1 MLDWD
6 DFRFFLAIA
15 RHRTYSAAAKEL
27 RVTQS
32 TVGRR
37 LASLQASLG
46 VRLLQRTDDG
56 YVMTMA
62 GEVVFQR
69 LRRIED
75 DLLSIEHT
83 VGGQD
88 VRLAGL
94 VRVTSSQLVT
104 SHLLASCFA
113 DLHDRGHSIM
123 IESLPLLSEEPLAA
137 READIGVQLRRFE
150 HRDLIIRSIGTLA
163 FGLFGSIAYVEK
175 RGSDV
180 ADGCAGHQLI
190 TLLDDRELSLQA
202 AWLSQYGDRGAVVA
216 RADSYETQ
224 HAMTVCGAGLAV
236 LPRFR
241 ADAEPSLRRLDTT
254 VPIPDA
260 DIFLAVHRENRDVPR
275 LRVVLDDIANTI
287 RNKSLLLNPPEIADN
302 AEAYVR

>member
-6 DFRFFLAIA
+6 DLRFFLAIA
-15 RHRTYSAAAKEL
+15 RHRTHSAAAKEL

-62 GEVVFQR
+62 GKVVFER
-69 LRRIED
+69 LHRIED
-75 DLLSIEHT
+75 DLLSIERA
-83 VGGQD
+83 VGGHD
-88 VRLAGL
+88 VKLAGR
-94 VRVTSSQLVT
+94 VRITSSQLVT
-104 SHLLASCFA
+104 SHLLAPCFA
-113 DLHDRGHSIM
+113 KLHDRGHSIM
-123 IESLPLLSEEPLAA
+123 IESLPLLSKEPLAS

-150 HRDLIIRSIGTLA
+150 HHDLIIRSIGTLA
-163 FGLFGSIAYVEK
+163 FGLFGSIAYIEK

-180 ADGCAGHQLI
+180 ADGCVGHQLI
-190 TLLDDRELSLQA
+190 TLLDDRELSRQA

-241 ADAEPSLRRLDTT
+241 ADAEPSLRRLDTAA
-254 VPIPDA
+254 PIPEA

-275 LRVVLDDIANTI
+275 VRVVLDDIANTI
-287 RNKSLLLNPPEIADN
+287 RTKALVLNP
-302 AEAYVR
+302 V

>member
-6 DFRFFLAIA
+6 DLRFFLAVA
-15 RHRTYSAAAKEL
+15 RHRTHSAAAKEL

-56 YVMTMA
+56 YMMTMA
-62 GEVVFQR
+62 GEVVFER

-75 DLLSIEHT
+75 DVLSIVHA

-113 DLHDRGHSIM
+113 KLHDRGHSIM
-123 IESLPLLSEEPLAA
+123 IESLPLLSEEPLAS

-150 HRDLIIRSIGTLA
+150 HDDLIVRSIGSVT
-163 FGLFGSIAYVEK
+163 FGLFGSVAYIEK
-175 RGSDV
+175 RGLDV
-180 ADGCAGHQLI
+180 AEGCAGHQLI
-190 TLLDDRELSLQA
+190 TLLDDRELSRQA

-241 ADAEPSLRRLDTT
+241 ADAEPSLRRLNTAA
-254 VPIPDA
+254 PIPGA
-260 DIFLAVHRENRDVPR
+260 EIYLAVHRANRDVPR
-275 LRVVLDDIANTI
+275 LRIVLDDIANTI
-287 RNKSLLLNPPEIADN
+287 RGKARLLNPP
-302 AEAYVR
+302 

>member
-6 DFRFFLAIA
+6 DLRFFLAIA
-15 RHRTYSAAAKEL
+15 RHRTHSAAAREL

-62 GEVVFQR
+62 GEAVFER
-69 LRRIED
+69 LRRVED
-75 DLLSIEHT
+75 ELLSIERA

-88 VRLAGL
+88 ASLAGL

-104 SHLLASCFA
+104 SHLLAPCFA
-113 DLHDRGHSIM
+113 ELHNRSHATM
-123 IESLPLLSEEPLAA
+123 IESLPLLPDEPLAS
-137 READIGVQLRRFE
+137 RDADIGVQLRRFE
-150 HRDLIIRSIGTLA
+150 HHDLLVRSIGTVA
-163 FGLFGSIAYVEK
+163 FGLFGSIAYIER

-180 ADGCAGHQLI
+180 AEGCAGHQII
-190 TLLDDRELSLQA
+190 TLLDDRELSRQA
-202 AWLSQYGDRGAVVA
+202 AWLSEYCDRGTVVA

-224 HAMTVCGAGLAV
+224 YAMTVHGAGLAV

-241 ADAEPSLRRLDTT
+241 ADAEPSLRRLATG
-254 VPIPDA
+254 VPVPDA
-260 DIFLAVHRENRDVPR
+260 EIYLAVHRENRDVPR
-275 LRVVLDDIANTI
+275 VRIVLDDIANTI
-287 RNKSLLLNPPEIADN
+287 RTKSLLLNP
-302 AEAYVR
+302 V

>member
-6 DFRFFLAIA
+6 DLRFFLAIA
-15 RHRTYSAAAKEL
+15 RHRTHSAAAKEL

-56 YVMTMA
+56 YMMTMA
-62 GEVVFQR
+62 GEVVFER
-69 LRRIED
+69 LRRFED
-75 DLLSIEHT
+75 DLLSIEHAI
-83 VGGQD
+83 GGQD

-104 SHLLASCFA
+104 SHLLAPCFA
-113 DLHDRGHSIM
+113 KLHDRGHSIM
-123 IESLPLLSEEPLAA
+123 IESLPLLSEEPLSS

-150 HRDLIIRSIGTLA
+150 HHNLIIRSIGTVA
-163 FGLFGSIAYVEK
+163 FGLFGSIAYIEK

-190 TLLDDRELSLQA
+190 TLLDDREMSRQA
-202 AWLSQYGDRGAVVA
+202 TWLSEFGDRGAIVA

-224 HAMTVCGAGLAV
+224 HALTVCGAGLAV

-241 ADAEPSLRRLDTT
+241 ADAEPSLHRLNTT
-254 VPIPDA
+254 VPIPA
-260 DIFLAVHRENRDVPR
+260 AEIYLAVHRENRDLPR

-287 RNKSLLLNPPEIADN
+287 RAKSLLLNPP
-302 AEAYVR
+302 

>member
-15 RHRTYSAAAKEL
+15 RHRTHSAAAKEL

-56 YVMTMA
+56 YVMTLA
-62 GEVVFQR
+62 GEVVFAR
-69 LRRIED
+69 LSGIED
-75 DLLSIEHT
+75 DLLSIERA
-83 VGGQD
+83 VGGRD

-94 VRVTSSQLVT
+94 VRVASSQLVT
-104 SHLLASCFA
+104 SHLLASCFSN
-113 DLHDRGHSIM
+113 LHNRGHSIM
-123 IESLPLLSEEPLAA
+123 IESIPLSSEEPILL
-137 READIGVQLRRFE
+137 RDADIAVQLRRFE
-150 HRDLIIRSIGTLA
+150 HQDLIVRTIGTVA
-163 FGLFGSIAYVEK
+163 FGLFGSADYIEK
-175 RGSDV
+175 RGSDI
-180 ADGCAGHQLI
+180 AHGCAGHQLI
-190 TLLDDRELSLQA
+190 TLLNDRELSRQA
-202 AWLSQYGDRGAVVA
+202 AWLSQHGGRGAVVA

-241 ADAEPSLRRLDTT
+241 ADAEPLLRRFITAA
-254 VPIPDA
+254 PIPDA
-260 DIFLAVHRENRDVPR
+260 AIYLAVHRENRDIPR

-287 RNKSLLLNPPEIADN
+287 RTKSPLLDPP
-302 AEAYVR
+302 

>member
-6 DFRFFLAIA
+6 DLRFFLAVA
-15 RHRTYSAAAKEL
+15 RHRTYSAAAREL

-62 GEVVFQR
+62 GKVVFKR
-69 LRRIED
+69 LCRVED
-75 DLLSIEHT
+75 DLLSIEHA
-83 VGGQD
+83 VGGHD
-88 VRLAGL
+88 VRLGGL

-104 SHLLASCFA
+104 SYLLVPCFVE
-113 DLHDRGHSIM
+113 LHNRSHAVM
-123 IESLPLLSEEPLAA
+123 IECLPLLSEEPLAS
-137 READIGVQLRRFE
+137 RDADIGVQLRRFQ
-150 HRDLIIRSIGTLA
+150 HHDLIVRSIGTVA
-163 FGLFGSIAYVEK
+163 FGLFGSIAYIER

-180 ADGCAGHQLI
+180 AEGCAGHQLI
-190 TLLDDRELSLQA
+190 TLLDERELSRQA
-202 AWLSQYGDRGAVVA
+202 AWLSDYGDRGTVIA

-224 HAMTVCGAGLAV
+224 YAMTVCGAGLAV

-241 ADAEPSLRRLDTT
+241 ADAEPLLRRFTT
-254 VPIPDA
+254 TAPIPDA
-260 DIFLAVHRENRDVPR
+260 EIYLAVHRENRDVPR
-275 LRVVLDDIANTI
+275 LRVVLDYIAKTI
-287 RNKSLLLNPPEIADN
+287 RTKSLLLNPA
-302 AEAYVR
+302 

>member
-69 LRRIED
+69 LRGIEAG
-75 DLLSIEHT
+75 LLSIEHA

-113 DLHDRGHSIM
+113 KLHDRGHSIM
-123 IESLPLLSEEPLAA
+123 IESLPLLSEEPLAS

-150 HRDLIIRSIGTLA
+150 HHDLIIRSIGTLA
-163 FGLFGSIAYVEK
+163 FGLFGSIAYIEK

-190 TLLDDRELSLQA
+190 TLLDDREVSRQA

-241 ADAEPSLRRLDTT
+241 ADAEPSLRRLNTAA
-254 VPIPDA
+254 PIPEA

-275 LRVVLDDIANTI
+275 LRVVLDDIANTV
-287 RNKSLLLNPPEIADN
+287 RTKSLLLNPP
-302 AEAYVR
+302 

>member
-1 MLDWD
+1 MPDWD
-6 DFRFFLAIA
+6 DFRFFLAMA
-15 RHRTYSAAAKEL
+15 RHRTHSAAAREL

-37 LASLQASLG
+37 IASLQAGLG

-62 GEVVFQR
+62 GEVVFER
-69 LRRIED
+69 LRKIEAE
-75 DLLSIEHT
+75 LLLVERA

-88 VRLAGL
+88 LRLAGL
-94 VRVTSSQLVT
+94 VRVTSSQIVT

-113 DLHDRGHSIM
+113 NLHDRGHSIM
-123 IESLPLLSEEPLAA
+123 IESLPLLSEEPMSS
-137 READIGVQLRRFE
+137 RDADIAVQLRRFE
-150 HRDLIIRSIGTLA
+150 HQDLIVRSIGTVA
-163 FGLFGSIAYVEK
+163 FGLFGSLAYIGK

-180 ADGCAGHQLI
+180 ADSCAGHQLI
-190 TLLDDRELSLQA
+190 TLLDDRELSQQA
-202 AWLSQYGDRGAVVA
+202 AWLSEHGERGAVVA

-241 ADAEPSLRRLDTT
+241 ADGEPSLRRFNT
-254 VPIPDA
+254 VAPIPDA
-260 DIFLAVHRENRDVPR
+260 EIYLAVHRENRDVPR

-287 RNKSLLLNPPEIADN
+287 RAKSLLLNPA
-302 AEAYVR
+302 

>member
-6 DFRFFLAIA
+6 DLRFFLAIA
-15 RHRTYSAAAKEL
+15 RHRTNSAAAKEL

-37 LASLQASLG
+37 LASLQANLG

-62 GEVVFQR
+62 GKVVFER
-69 LRRIED
+69 LRKVEEA
-75 DLLSIEHT
+75 LVSIEHA

-104 SHLLASCFA
+104 SHLLAPCFVE
-113 DLHDRGHSIM
+113 LHNRSHAIM
-123 IESLPLLSEEPLAA
+123 IESLPLLSEEPLAS
-137 READIGVQLRRFE
+137 RDADIGVQLRRFE
-150 HRDLIIRSIGTLA
+150 HKDLIIRSIGTVA
-163 FGLFGSIAYVEK
+163 FGLFGSIAYIEQRGLDVEE
-175 RGSDV
+175 
-180 ADGCAGHQLI
+180 GCAGHQLI
-190 TLLDDRELSLQA
+190 TLLDDRELSRQA
-202 AWLSQYGDRGAVVA
+202 AWLSEYSDRGTVVA

-224 HAMTVCGAGLAV
+224 HAMAVCGAGLAV

-241 ADAEPSLRRLDTT
+241 ADAEPALRRLATC

-260 DIFLAVHRENRDVPR
+260 EVYLAVHRENRDFPR
-275 LRVVLDDIANTI
+275 LRVVLDGIVNTF
-287 RNKSLLLNPPEIADN
+287 RTKSLLLNPP
-302 AEAYVR
+302 

>member
-6 DFRFFLAIA
+6 DFRFFLAVA
-15 RHRTYSAAAKEL
+15 RHRTHSAAAKEL
-27 RVTQS
+27 GVTQS

-62 GEVVFQR
+62 GEIVLER
-69 LRRIED
+69 LSRIEG
-75 DLLSIEHT
+75 DLLSIERA

-88 VRLAGL
+88 VRPAGL

-104 SHLLASCFA
+104 SHLLAPCFA
-113 DLHDRGHSIM
+113 DLHSRGYAIM
-123 IESLPLLSEEPLAA
+123 IESLPLVSAEPLASQD
-137 READIGVQLRRFE
+137 ADIAVQLRRFE
-150 HRDLIIRSIGTLA
+150 HHDLVVRSLGTVA
-163 FGLFGSIAYVEK
+163 FGLFGSIAYLER
-175 RGSDV
+175 RGPD
-180 ADGCAGHQLI
+180 AAEGCAGHQLI
-190 TLLDDRELSLQA
+190 TLLDDRELSQQA
-202 AWLSQYGDRGAVVA
+202 VWLSQYGDRGLVVA

-241 ADAEPSLRRLDTT
+241 ADAEPSLRRLFTA

-260 DIFLAVHRENRDVPR
+260 EIFLAVHRDNRDVPR
-275 LRVVLDDIANTI
+275 LRVVLDGIANAI
-287 RNKSLLLNPPEIADN
+287 RTKSSTLNPA
-302 AEAYVR
+302 